1 MGNKNCCNFCI
12 KNDILLEEEEYK
24 EEIRFGI
31 CPFCKKEGICTFNPG
46 NVYGSLPLKMCIE
59 CEVDL
64 NRYILDE

>member
-31 CPFCKKEGICTFNPG
+31 CPFCKKEGICTFNQG